1 MNTGLCEVL
10 VYSCRHIGAS
20 VVLLV
25 LVWLRFY
32 CHFYMI
38 IILSVD
44 DIVSLRFVHIVY
56 DKCPNCMCCEKF
68 CTAMFYCHGSVMT
81 LWH

>member
-1 MNTGLCEVL
+1 
-10 VYSCRHIGAS
+10 
-20 VVLLV
+20 
-25 LVWLRFY
+25 
-32 CHFYMI
+32 MI

-68 CTAMFYCHGSVMT
+68 CAAMFYCHGSVMT